1 MRSYLQGPWSQ
12 TYTYCKNIYF
22 YESIDSLASRR
33 YFRAQFKV
41 KEKVQRLS
49 ATLSSSQKRITELEK
64 QLVHLQ
70 KEAAKKGGEIEDK
83 MKRELKHLHQD
94 AGIMRNKMETVE
106 GRMAELTRDLV
117 EMEQKLVLVTKKNK
131 DLTTQRSMNAL

>member
-1 MRSYLQGPWSQ
+1 M
-12 TYTYCKNIYF
+12 
-22 YESIDSLASRR
+22 
-33 YFRAQFKV
+33 AQFKV